1 MGRRRSRGTAISQK
15 ICYIQLKSCPISTIQ
30 FCARTCVQF
39 NAIDIA
45 YPYHTYVY
53 ISTPE
58 HYLYYLF
65 ISCDFFFP
73 SLQQFPPSTFPN
85 SPLLF
90 SFVIRCF
97 IVTTYNRRINKDKI
111 ESKGNVEFFFFL
123 FFPFSLD
130 QRTPFSF
137 ILFANRCDARR
148 AVSAAGVQQ
157 RGQRRLIN
165 GTRNIHSRYIFLY
178 IVHLSREKI

>member
-1 MGRRRSRGTAISQK
+1 MPERAYSLTRLTSRIR
-15 ICYIQLKSCPISTIQ
+15 IIP
-30 FCARTCVQF
+30 TC
-39 NAIDIA
+39 
-45 YPYHTYVY
+45 TYQR
-53 ISTPE
+53 PN
-58 HYLYYLF
+58 L
-65 ISCDFFFP
+65 FP
-73 SLQQFPPSTFPN
+73 SLQQFPIDIPN

-90 SFVIRCF
+90 SIVIRRF
-97 IVTTYNRRINKDKI
+97 IVTTYDRRMNKDKI
-111 ESKGNVEFFFFL
+111 ESKGNVEFLFSF

-130 QRTPFSF
+130 QRTPFPF
-137 ILFANRCDARR
+137 ILFANRSDAR

>member
-39 NAIDIA
+39 NATDIA

-58 HYLYYLF
+58 HFTTYLLAA
-65 ISCDFFFP
+65 ISFSLP
-73 SLQQFPPSTFPN
+73 SSSFPSTFPN

-97 IVTTYNRRINKDKI
+97 IVTRYNRRINKDKI
-111 ESKGNVEFFFFL
+111 ESKGNVEFFFSF
-123 FFPFSLD
+123 FSLF
-130 QRTPFSF
+130 RS
-137 ILFANRCDARR
+137 
-148 AVSAAGVQQ
+148 
-157 RGQRRLIN
+157 IN
-165 GTRNIHSRYIFLY
+165 GPLFPLFYSLTGVTRGGLY
-178 IVHLSREKI
+178 RLQASSNEGKGD

>member
-97 IVTTYNRRINKDKI
+97 IVTRYNRRINKDKI
-111 ESKGNVEFFFFL
+111 ESKGNVEFFFSF
-123 FFPFSLD
+123 FSLF
-130 QRTPFSF
+130 RS
-137 ILFANRCDARR
+137 
-148 AVSAAGVQQ
+148 
-157 RGQRRLIN
+157 IN
-165 GTRNIHSRYIFLY
+165 GPLFPLFYSLTGVTRGGLY
-178 IVHLSREKI
+178 RLQASSNEGKGD